1 MKCVDKL
8 NECIHSERGQYVM
21 KQLKY
26 LLVLALSV
34 IIFAAACGN
43 NSSLDNNKSS
53 NSDGGSGSSKDGYT
67 PKELTVQFVPSQ
79 NADTL
84 EAKAKPLEKLLSKKL
99 GIPVKVSV
107 STNYNTIV
115 EAMKSKK
122 VDVGFLPP
130 TAYTLAHDQKA
141 ADLLLQ
147 AQRYGVN
154 EDGSSN
160 KKLVKDYK
168 SEILVKKNS
177 GTNSLKD
184 LKGKKIALQDVTSTA
199 GYTFPIATI
208 KKDAGIDATKDM
220 KIVNMKGHDQAVI
233 SLLNGDVDA
242 AAVFQDARNI
252 VKKDQPNVFKDT
264 KILKLTKPIPND
276 TISVRPDM
284 NKDFQDKLKKAFK
297 DIAKTKEG
305 HKIISEV
312 YSHEGYTDA
321 KDSDFDIV
329 RTYEKEVQDMK

>member
-1 MKCVDKL
+1 MK
-8 NECIHSERGQYVM
+8 N
-21 KQLKY
+21 LKF
-26 LLVLALSV
+26 LVVLVLSV
-34 IIFAAACGN
+34 VIFAAACGN
-43 NSSLDNNKSS
+43 SSSLDNNKKSS
-53 NSDGGSGSSKDGYT
+53 DSKSSSDGYK

-79 NADTL
+79 NADKL
-84 EAKAKPLEKLLSKKL
+84 EAKAKPLEKLLSDKL

-147 AQRYGVN
+147 AQRFGVN
-154 EDGSSN
+154 NDGSPN
-160 KKLVKDYK
+160 KKLVDDYK
-168 SEILVKKNS
+168 SEILVKKDS
-177 GTNSLKD
+177 KIKSLKD

-199 GYTFPIATI
+199 GYTFPLATL
-208 KKDAGIDATKDM
+208 KKETGINATKDL
-220 KIVNMKGHDQAVI
+220 KIVNVKGHDQAVI

-242 AAVFQDARNI
+242 AAVFQDARTI

-264 KILKLTKPIPND
+264 KILKLTEPIPND

-284 NKDFQDKLKKAFK
+284 DKKFQEKLKKAFK
-297 DIAKTKEG
+297 EIAKSKKG

-312 YSHEGYTDA
+312 YSHEGYTDT
-321 KDSDFDIV
+321 KDSNFDIV
-329 RTYEKEVQDMK
+329 RKYEKEVQDMK

>member
-1 MKCVDKL
+1 MRMK
-8 NECIHSERGQYVM
+8 N
-21 KQLKY
+21 LKF
-26 LLVLALSV
+26 LVVLVLSV
-34 IIFAAACGN
+34 VIFAAACGN
-43 NSSLDNNKSS
+43 SSSLDNNKKSS
-53 NSDGGSGSSKDGYT
+53 DSGSDSGSSSGDYK

-79 NADTL
+79 NADKL
-84 EAKAKPLEKLLSKKL
+84 EAKAKPLEKLLSDKL

-154 EDGSSN
+154 KDGSSN
-160 KKLVKDYK
+160 KKLVDDYK

-177 GTNSLKD
+177 GIKSLKD

-199 GYTFPIATI
+199 GYTFPLATL
-208 KKDAGIDATKDM
+208 KKETGINATKDM
-220 KIVNMKGHDQAVI
+220 KIVNVKGHDQAVI

-242 AAVFQDARNI
+242 AAVFQDARTI
-252 VKKDQPNVFKDT
+252 VTKDQPNVFKDT
-264 KILKLTKPIPND
+264 KILKLTESIPND

-284 NKDFQDKLKKAFK
+284 DKKFQEKLKKAFK
-297 DIAKTKEG
+297 DIAKSKKG

-312 YSHEGYTDA
+312 YSHEGYTDT
-321 KDSDFDIV
+321 KDSNFDIV
-329 RTYEKEVQDMK
+329 RKYEKEVQDMK

>member
-1 MKCVDKL
+1 MK
-8 NECIHSERGQYVM
+8 NF
-21 KQLKY
+21 KY
-26 LLVLALSV
+26 LFVLMLAV
-34 IIFAAACGN
+34 IVFAAACGN
-43 NSSLDNNKSS
+43 SSSLDNQKNASNDSDSKS
-53 NSDGGSGSSKDGYT
+53 GGYK

-79 NADTL
+79 NAGTL
-84 EAKAKPLEKLLSKKL
+84 EAKAKPLEKLLSKEL

-147 AQRYGVN
+147 AQRFGVK
-154 EDGSSN
+154 EDGSAS
-160 KKLVKDYK
+160 KELVDSYK
-168 SEILVKKNS
+168 SEILVKKDS
-177 GTNSLKD
+177 KIKSLKD
-184 LKGKKIALQDVTSTA
+184 LKGKKIALQDVTSTV
-199 GYTFPIATI
+199 GYTFPLAML
-208 KKDAGIDATKDM
+208 KNEAGINATKDM
-220 KIVNMKGHDQAVI
+220 KIVNVKGHDQAVI

-242 AAVFQDARNI
+242 AAVFNDARNT

-264 KILKLTKPIPND
+264 RILKLTQAIPND

-284 NKDFQDKLKKAFK
+284 DKDFQEKLKKAFI
-297 DIAKTKEG
+297 DIAKSKEG

-312 YSHEGYTDA
+312 YSHEGYTET
-321 KDSDFDIV
+321 KDSNFDIV
-329 RTYEKEVQDMK
+329 REYEKLVKDMK

>member
-1 MKCVDKL
+1 MRMK
-8 NECIHSERGQYVM
+8 N
-21 KQLKY
+21 LKF
-26 LLVLALSV
+26 LVVLVLSV
-34 IIFAAACGN
+34 VIFAAACGN
-43 NSSLDNNKSS
+43 SSSLDNNKKSS
-53 NSDGGSGSSKDGYT
+53 DSGSDSGSSSGDYK

-79 NADTL
+79 NADKL
-84 EAKAKPLEKLLSKKL
+84 EAKAKPLEKLLSDKL

-130 TAYTLAHDQKA
+130 TAYTLAHNQKA

-154 EDGSSN
+154 KDGSSN
-160 KKLVKDYK
+160 KKLVDDYK

-177 GTNSLKD
+177 GIKSLKD

-199 GYTFPIATI
+199 GYTFPLATL
-208 KKDAGIDATKDM
+208 KKETGINATKDM
-220 KIVNMKGHDQAVI
+220 KIVNVKGHDQAVI

-242 AAVFQDARNI
+242 AAVFQDARTI

-264 KILKLTKPIPND
+264 KILKLTESIPND

-284 NKDFQDKLKKAFK
+284 DKKFQEKLKKAFK
-297 DIAKTKEG
+297 DIAKSKKG

-312 YSHEGYTDA
+312 YSHEGYTDT
-321 KDSDFDIV
+321 KDSNFDIV
-329 RTYEKEVQDMK
+329 RKYEKEVQDMK

>member
-1 MKCVDKL
+1 MRMKNFKFLV
-8 NECIHSERGQYVM
+8 V
-21 KQLKY
+21 
-26 LLVLALSV
+26 LVLSV
-34 IIFAAACGN
+34 VIFAAACGN
-43 NSSLDNNKSS
+43 SSSLDNNKKSS
-53 NSDGGSGSSKDGYT
+53 DSGSDSGSSSGDYK

-79 NADTL
+79 NADKL
-84 EAKAKPLEKLLSKKL
+84 EAKAKPLEKLLSDKL

-130 TAYTLAHDQKA
+130 TAYTLANDQKA

-154 EDGSSN
+154 KDGSSN
-160 KKLVKDYK
+160 KKLVDDYK

-177 GTNSLKD
+177 GIKSLKD

-199 GYTFPIATI
+199 GYTFPLATL
-208 KKDAGIDATKDM
+208 KKETGINATKDM
-220 KIVNMKGHDQAVI
+220 KIVNVKGHDQAVI

-242 AAVFQDARNI
+242 AAVFQDARTI

-264 KILKLTKPIPND
+264 KILKLTESIPND

-284 NKDFQDKLKKAFK
+284 DKKFQEKLKKAFK
-297 DIAKTKEG
+297 DIAKSKKG

-312 YSHEGYTDA
+312 YSHEGYTDT
-321 KDSDFDIV
+321 KDSNFDIV
-329 RTYEKEVQDMK
+329 RKYEKDVQDMK

>member
-1 MKCVDKL
+1 MRMK
-8 NECIHSERGQYVM
+8 N
-21 KQLKY
+21 LKF
-26 LLVLALSV
+26 LVVLVLSV
-34 IIFAAACGN
+34 VIFAAACGN
-43 NSSLDNNKSS
+43 SSSLDNNKKSS
-53 NSDGGSGSSKDGYT
+53 DSGSDSGSSSGDYK

-79 NADTL
+79 NADKL
-84 EAKAKPLEKLLSKKL
+84 EAKAKPLEKLLSDKL

-154 EDGSSN
+154 KDGSSN
-160 KKLVKDYK
+160 KKLVDDYK

-177 GTNSLKD
+177 GIKSLKD

-199 GYTFPIATI
+199 GYTFPLSTL
-208 KKDAGIDATKDM
+208 KKETGINATKDM
-220 KIVNMKGHDQAVI
+220 KIVNVKGHDQAVI

-242 AAVFQDARNI
+242 AAVFQDARTI

-264 KILKLTKPIPND
+264 KILKLTESIPND

-284 NKDFQDKLKKAFK
+284 DKKFQEKLKKAFK
-297 DIAKTKEG
+297 DIAKSKKG

-312 YSHEGYTDA
+312 YSHEGYTDT
-321 KDSDFDIV
+321 KDYNFDIV
-329 RTYEKEVQDMK
+329 RKYEKDVQDMK

>member
-1 MKCVDKL
+1 MRMKNFKFLV
-8 NECIHSERGQYVM
+8 V
-21 KQLKY
+21 
-26 LLVLALSV
+26 LVLSV
-34 IIFAAACGN
+34 VIFAAACGN
-43 NSSLDNNKSS
+43 SSSLDNNKKSS
-53 NSDGGSGSSKDGYT
+53 DSGSDSGSSSGDYK

-79 NADTL
+79 NSDKL
-84 EAKAKPLEKLLSKKL
+84 EAKAKPLEKLLSDKL

-154 EDGSSN
+154 KDGSSN
-160 KKLVKDYK
+160 KKLVDDYK

-177 GTNSLKD
+177 GIKSLKD

-199 GYTFPIATI
+199 GYTFPLATL
-208 KKDAGIDATKDM
+208 KKETGINATKDM
-220 KIVNMKGHDQAVI
+220 KIVNVKGHDQAVI

-242 AAVFQDARNI
+242 AAVFQDARTL

-264 KILKLTKPIPND
+264 KILKLTESIPND

-284 NKDFQDKLKKAFK
+284 DKKFQEKLKKAFK
-297 DIAKTKEG
+297 DIAKSKKG

-312 YSHEGYTDA
+312 YSHEGYTDTR
-321 KDSDFDIV
+321 DSNFDIV
-329 RTYEKEVQDMK
+329 RKYEKDVQDMK

>member
-1 MKCVDKL
+1 MKKFKCL
-8 NECIHSERGQYVM
+8 F
-21 KQLKY
+21 
-26 LLVLALSV
+26 VLMLAV
-34 IIFAAACGN
+34 IVFAAACGN
-43 NSSLDNNKSS
+43 SSSLDNQKNASN
-53 NSDGGSGSSKDGYT
+53 NSDSKSGGYK

-79 NADTL
+79 NAGTL
-84 EAKAKPLEKLLSKKL
+84 EAKAKLLEKLLSKEL

-147 AQRYGVN
+147 AQRFGVK
-154 EDGSSN
+154 EDGSAS
-160 KKLVKDYK
+160 KELVDSYK
-168 SEILVKKNS
+168 SEILVKKDS
-177 GTNSLKD
+177 KIKSLKD

-199 GYTFPIATI
+199 GYTFPLAML
-208 KKDAGIDATKDM
+208 KNEAGINATKDM
-220 KIVNMKGHDQAVI
+220 KIVNVKGHDQAVI

-242 AAVFQDARNI
+242 AAVFNDARNT

-264 KILKLTKPIPND
+264 RILKLTQAIPND

-284 NKDFQDKLKKAFK
+284 DKDFQEKLKKAFI
-297 DIAKTKEG
+297 DIAKSKEG

-312 YSHEGYTDA
+312 YSHEGYTET
-321 KDSDFDIV
+321 KDSNFDIV
-329 RTYEKEVQDMK
+329 REYEKLVKDMK

>member
-1 MKCVDKL
+1 MKNFKCL
-8 NECIHSERGQYVM
+8 F
-21 KQLKY
+21 
-26 LLVLALSV
+26 VLMLAV
-34 IIFAAACGN
+34 IVFAAACGN
-43 NSSLDNNKSS
+43 SSSLDNQKNASNDSDSKS
-53 NSDGGSGSSKDGYT
+53 GGYK

-79 NADTL
+79 NAGTL
-84 EAKAKPLEKLLSKKL
+84 EAKAKPLEKLLSKEL

-147 AQRYGVN
+147 AQRFGVK
-154 EDGSSN
+154 EDGSAS
-160 KKLVKDYK
+160 KELVDSYK
-168 SEILVKKNS
+168 SEILVKKDS
-177 GTNSLKD
+177 KIKSLKD
-184 LKGKKIALQDVTSTA
+184 LKGKKITLQDVTSTA
-199 GYTFPIATI
+199 GYTFPLAML
-208 KKDAGIDATKDM
+208 KNEAGINATKDM
-220 KIVNMKGHDQAVI
+220 KIVNVKGHDQAVI

-242 AAVFQDARNI
+242 AAVFNDARNT

-264 KILKLTKPIPND
+264 RILKLTQAIPND

-284 NKDFQDKLKKAFK
+284 DKDFQEKLKKAFI
-297 DIAKTKEG
+297 DIAKSKEG

-312 YSHEGYTDA
+312 YSHEGYAET
-321 KDSDFDIV
+321 KDSNFDIV
-329 RTYEKEVQDMK
+329 REYEKLVKDMK